1 MNDSD
6 NVPQID
12 RPPATSDFIA
22 VKEADEL
29 TRQTTI
35 GKLKIPTDVLRAY
48 TMVFALLAIW
58 LFFHYSTDQI
68 FLDPR
73 NFSNLMRQTAV
84 TGVLAVGM
92 LMVIVTGQ
100 IDLSVGSLVGL
111 AGGIAAIAQGWL
123 GLGLVP
129 SIASGI
135 IVAVM
140 IGGIQGSL
148 TAYINVPAFIVTLGG
163 LLAWRGVI
171 LGLSRGETIPI
182 RLQSFKAIGQDYVG
196 PMVGWIIAAV
206 AVAAI
211 VWLNVS
217 RSRSRKKHGLT
228 ATGNGVLLLR
238 ILGPSLAV
246 VGFIYMMNAYEIVPG
261 RYAGIPVPV
270 IIFLGIALA
279 GAFLTKSTT
288 FGRYLYAIGGNP
300 DAARLSGI
308 NIRRHLLA
316 VFCIMGALSGVSA
329 IIYTARVG
337 SASPDAGQLLE
348 LDAIAACV
356 IGGTSLMGGRGTVF
370 GAVLGALIM
379 ASLDNGMSL
388 KNVEPYMQNIIK
400 GAILVAAVGLDM
412 AGRKRG

>member
-1 MNDSD
+1 MSNAA
-6 NVPQID
+6 NEPGIE
-12 RPPATSDFIA
+12 RPPASDLASLADTDAITS
-22 VKEADEL
+22 V
-29 TRQTTI
+29 TTI
-35 GKLKIPTDVLRAY
+35 GKFKIPTDVLRAY
-48 TMVFALLAIW
+48 TMVFALVAIW
-58 LFFHYSTDQI
+58 IYFHFSTNHI
-68 FLDPR
+68 FLEPR

-100 IDLSVGSLVGL
+100 IDLSVGSVVGL

-123 GLGLVP
+123 GWGLVP
-129 SIASGI
+129 SLAAGI
-135 IVAVM
+135 GVGIT
-140 IGGIQGSL
+140 IGAIQGGL
-148 TAYINVPAFIVTLGG
+148 TAYLNIPAFIVTLGG

-171 LGLSRGETIPI
+171 LGLSRGETIPL
-182 RLQSFKAIGQDYVG
+182 RLQAFKSIGQDYVG
-196 PMVGWIIAAV
+196 PVVGWVIAAI
-206 AVAAI
+206 AVVVI
-211 VWLNVS
+211 VWMTIARN
-217 RSRSRKKHGLT
+217 RARRRHGQ
-228 ATGNGVLLLR
+228 GVPNLWVTVARALV
-238 ILGPSLAV
+238 PSLIV
-246 VGFIYMMNAYEIVPG
+246 LGFIYMMNSYELAPGARAGVPN
-261 RYAGIPVPV
+261 PV
-270 IIFLGIALA
+270 IIFLAIALT
-279 GAFLTKSTT
+279 GAFLTQNTT

-308 NIRRHLLA
+308 NIQKHILA
-316 VFCIMGALSGVSA
+316 VFCIMGALAGLAS

-370 GAVLGALIM
+370 GAILGALIM

-412 AGRKRG
+412 AGRRRS

>member
-1 MNDSD
+1 MSQSPNLPG
-6 NVPQID
+6 NEQPL
-12 RPPATSDFIA
+12 PTSDFAAIA
-22 VKEADEL
+22 EGADL
-29 TRQTTI
+29 TPQTTI
-35 GKLKIPTDVLRAY
+35 GKFKIPTDVLRAY
-48 TMVFALLAIW
+48 TMVFALIAIW
-58 LFFHYSTDQI
+58 IYFHYSTSQI

-100 IDLSVGSLVGL
+100 IDLSVGSVVGL

-123 GLGLVP
+123 GWGLIP
-129 SIASGI
+129 SLSAGIAVGI
-135 IVAVM
+135 A
-140 IGGIQGSL
+140 IGAFQGGL
-148 TAYINVPAFIVTLGG
+148 TAYLNIPAFIVTLGG

-171 LGLSRGETIPI
+171 LGLSRGETIPL
-182 RLQSFKAIGQDYVG
+182 RLQSFKSIGQDYVG
-196 PMVGWIIAAV
+196 PTIGWVIAAI

-211 VWLNVS
+211 VWLMLS
-217 RSRSRKKHGLT
+217 RNRTRARHGLAVPGPGTT
-228 ATGNGVLLLR
+228 ALR
-238 ILGPSLAV
+238 ILGPSLVV
-246 VGFIYMMNAYEIVPG
+246 VGFIYMMNSYEISPG
-261 RYAGIPVPV
+261 RYAGIPIPV
-270 IIFLGIALA
+270 IIFLAIALA
-279 GAFLTKSTT
+279 GAFLTQNTT
-288 FGRYLYAIGGNP
+288 LGRYLYAIGGNP
-300 DAARLSGI
+300 DASRLSGI
-308 NIRRHLLA
+308 NIRKHILA
-316 VFCIMGALSGVSA
+316 VFCIMGALSGVAS

-370 GAVLGALIM
+370 GAILGALIM

-412 AGRKRG
+412 AGRKRN